1 MSEFNQF
8 LVGVFEGAFVAS
20 QFLVGAFGI
29 LIAGLAIWGIV
40 VPRRLIDFVKGAMA
54 RPWGL
59 RVAVGVRF
67 LLGFALLIAAS
78 ASMFPTTF
86 RVLGWIAIAAA
97 IALPVLGRKFINSL
111 LGSVEAWPLL
121 AIRAWLLLG
130 TAFGGFLVHAVR

>member
-111 LGSVEAWPLL
+111 LGSVEAWPPL

-130 TAFGGFLVHAVR
+130 AAFGGFLVHAVR